1 MLLFAIYS
9 TQGLLVSWPATQT
22 KDRMPVT
29 IQIPP
34 DIEQQLRQD
43 DPQLDTHTRELF
55 IIANY
60 QAGRL
65 GTGDIA
71 LSLGVDTHQKAERWL
86 AQRGVRQNSSLADLE
101 TDRNRLTPAIGSTPQ
116 ALHQSQNSSTRD
128 GH

>member
-1 MLLFAIYS
+1 MLLFAIIDS
-9 TQGLLVSWPATQT
+9 THGPPVSWPATQT

-29 IQIPP
+29 IQLPP

-71 LSLGVDTHQKAERWL
+71 LILGVDTRQEAERWL
-86 AQRGVRQNSSLADLE
+86 AHRGVRQNRSLVDLE
-101 TDRNRLTPAIGSTPQ
+101 ADRRTMDRLLRP
-116 ALHQSQNSSTRD
+116 
-128 GH
+128 